1 MRVIAGRGRSRS
13 GQAPHGSPQRPVRR
27 VPEACGGTHAAYAS
41 RPPHDVA
48 IDRSRGGDPP
58 REVVANAG
66 MPPGGIS
73 PRRSR
78 RSRRSRDRVLCLS
91 PFRFVSLRSSF
102 IVLAPDV
109 GSSLFAL
116 RSSLFALR
124 SSLFAANEPSP
135 CSRATQASRASPSRP
150 LPRFPASPL
159 PRFPAFCRNAPRH
172 APPHARRTS
181 PTVCRMRPFPPFHAR
196 SLDRAAMR
204 KSASDAP
211 QIDKTRP
218 IWPSINRLAGAAPA
232 ARDAGHG
239 AGPVHPRH
247 SRPVRAS
254 L

>member
-159 PRFPAFCRNAPRH
+159 PRFPASPR
-172 APPHARRTS
+172 S
-181 PTVCRMRPFPPFHAR
+181 
-196 SLDRAAMR
+196 AAMR
-204 KSASDAP
+204 RGTLRRTRGALRQQSAECGHSRRSTPVPLIARLCANPHPMRRKS
-211 QIDKTRP
+211 T
-218 IWPSINRLAGAAPA
+218 RLAQFG
-232 ARDAGHG
+232 
-239 AGPVHPRH
+239 
-247 SRPVRAS
+247 
-254 L
+254 LL

>member
-124 SSLFAANEPSP
+124 SSLFALRSSLFAANEPSP

-159 PRFPAFCRNAPRH
+159 PRFPASPR
-172 APPHARRTS
+172 S
-181 PTVCRMRPFPPFHAR
+181 
-196 SLDRAAMR
+196 AAMR
-204 KSASDAP
+204 RGTLRRTRGALRQQSAECGHSRRSTPVPLIARLCANPHPMRRKS
-211 QIDKTRP
+211 T
-218 IWPSINRLAGAAPA
+218 RLAQFG
-232 ARDAGHG
+232 
-239 AGPVHPRH
+239 
-247 SRPVRAS
+247 
-254 L
+254 LL

>member
-124 SSLFAANEPSP
+124 SSLFALRSSP
-135 CSRATQASRASPSRP
+135 PMSLRPAHARRKRRAPPPRA
-150 LPRFPASPL
+150 RFPASPL
-159 PRFPAFCRNAPRH
+159 PRFPASPR
-172 APPHARRTS
+172 S
-181 PTVCRMRPFPPFHAR
+181 
-196 SLDRAAMR
+196 AAMR
-204 KSASDAP
+204 RGTLRRTRGALRQQSAECGHSRRSTPVPLIARLCANPHPMRRKS
-211 QIDKTRP
+211 T
-218 IWPSINRLAGAAPA
+218 RLAQFG
-232 ARDAGHG
+232 
-239 AGPVHPRH
+239 
-247 SRPVRAS
+247 
-254 L
+254 LL

>member
-116 RSSLFALR
+116 RSSPPMSLR
-124 SSLFAANEPSP
+124 PAHARRKR
-135 CSRATQASRASPSRP
+135 RAPPPRA
-150 LPRFPASPL
+150 RFPASP
-159 PRFPAFCRNAPRH
+159 
-172 APPHARRTS
+172 
-181 PTVCRMRPFPPFHAR
+181 R
-196 SLDRAAMR
+196 SAAMR
-204 KSASDAP
+204 RGTLRRTRGALRQQSAECGHSRRSTPVPLIARLCANPHPMRRKS
-211 QIDKTRP
+211 T
-218 IWPSINRLAGAAPA
+218 RLAQFG
-232 ARDAGHG
+232 
-239 AGPVHPRH
+239 
-247 SRPVRAS
+247 
-254 L
+254 LL

>member
-78 RSRRSRDRVLCLS
+78 RNRRSRDRVLCLS

-124 SSLFAANEPSP
+124 SSLFALRSSP
-135 CSRATQASRASPSRP
+135 PMSLRPAHARRKRRAPPPRA
-150 LPRFPASPL
+150 RFPASP
-159 PRFPAFCRNAPRH
+159 
-172 APPHARRTS
+172 
-181 PTVCRMRPFPPFHAR
+181 R
-196 SLDRAAMR
+196 SAAMR
-204 KSASDAP
+204 RGTLRRTRGALRQQSAECGHSRRSTPVPLIARLCANPHPMRRKS
-211 QIDKTRP
+211 T
-218 IWPSINRLAGAAPA
+218 RLAQFG
-232 ARDAGHG
+232 
-239 AGPVHPRH
+239 
-247 SRPVRAS
+247 
-254 L
+254 LL

>member
-150 LPRFPASPL
+150 LPRFPASP
-159 PRFPAFCRNAPRH
+159 
-172 APPHARRTS
+172 
-181 PTVCRMRPFPPFHAR
+181 R
-196 SLDRAAMR
+196 SAAMR
-204 KSASDAP
+204 RGTLRRTRGALRQQSAECGHSRRSTPVPLIARLCANPHPMRRKS
-211 QIDKTRP
+211 T
-218 IWPSINRLAGAAPA
+218 RLAQFG
-232 ARDAGHG
+232 
-239 AGPVHPRH
+239 
-247 SRPVRAS
+247 
-254 L
+254 LL

>member
-159 PRFPAFCRNAPRH
+159 PRFPASPLPRFP
-172 APPHARRTS
+172 AS
-181 PTVCRMRPFPPFHAR
+181 PR
-196 SLDRAAMR
+196 SAAMR
-204 KSASDAP
+204 RGTLRRTRGALRQQSAECGHSRRSTPVPLIARLCANPHPMRRKS
-211 QIDKTRP
+211 T
-218 IWPSINRLAGAAPA
+218 RLAQFG
-232 ARDAGHG
+232 
-239 AGPVHPRH
+239 
-247 SRPVRAS
+247 
-254 L
+254 LL